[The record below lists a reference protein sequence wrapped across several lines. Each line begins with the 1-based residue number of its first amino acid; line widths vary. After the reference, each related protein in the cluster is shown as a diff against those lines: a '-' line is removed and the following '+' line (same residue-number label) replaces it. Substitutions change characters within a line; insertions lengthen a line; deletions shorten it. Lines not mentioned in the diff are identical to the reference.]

1 LGLQE
6 QRKRACIMVTHDI
19 PNAKTISD
27 RLALMGGGDILAEGT
42 FKDLQESHNEFV
54 AQFLSNAF

>member
-1 LGLQE
+1 
-6 QRKRACIMVTHDI
+6 MVTHDI
-19 PNAKTISD
+19 PNAKTVSD